1 MLKSIKSA
9 ACIWI
14 LLFCVSAMAQQ
25 PFVYDNNKTESQYI
39 GKSFS
44 ILVDTTCDL
53 NVLEVKDSPAFVQS
67 RDEIPNLG
75 YTSASVWVKFTIQNN
90 TPENKILL
98 ELHSPLTDRVE
109 LFTPNN
115 DGSMSSQCVAQDRKF
130 SDRRY
135 KHTSYLFDLDIVPG
149 DSKTYFMKINSC
161 EKVELPVTVTTPL
174 LGFSSATTH
183 HFVFGIYAGI
193 MLIMIFYNLFIY
205 FSIRDKSYLYY
216 VLYILAV
223 MLTQLT
229 FQGYTFRYVWPA
241 SPSFEIMSIQLMS
254 ILVGVASVKFLQV
267 FLLTSHHLPKIDK
280 VFSVAYILY
289 GIVTVLVLLGFYHLT
304 WILILCIV
312 SPLSLLMLYAG
323 YNIASKGYRPAK
335 YFSIAWSIFLAG
347 VFIYSMKDFEILPH
361 NAFTIYTMPVGS
373 AIETVL
379 LSFALGDK
387 INALTIE
394 KERSQNQ
401 ALHALQENER
411 MIKQQ
416 NTILETKVN
425 ERTIELQSS
434 NSNLKETQSQLVN
447 SEKMASLGQLTAG
460 IAHEINNPINSVYGN
475 VKPLKR
481 DLAYLLSVLEKYEA
495 IKTEKDLAEML
506 PEIENYKKKN
516 DMAYV
521 LREMNTLIKGIDE
534 GSARTIEIVKS
545 LKNFARMDEPGVKR
559 TNIISGLDSTLL
571 LLNSIIKRADIK
583 VTSSHEDPALEIDCF
598 GGQINQVFMNILTNA
613 IQAMESAGDK
623 IQEKQLFV
631 HTRVRGDMVVISIK
645 DTGPGIPEKIKGK
658 IFEPF
663 FTTKSVGEGTGLGL
677 SISFNIVKSHK
688 GEINVISAEGKG
700 TEFIITLP
708 LHQQI

>member
-1 MLKSIKSA
+1 MLKSIKL
-9 ACIWI
+9 ACICMA
-14 LLFCVSAMAQQ
+14 LLCQRAIAQQ
-25 PFVYDNNKTESQYI
+25 SFVYNNNKAESDYI

-44 ILVDTTCDL
+44 ILVDTSCNL
-53 NVLEVKDSPAFVQS
+53 NVLEIKNSPAFVQS
-67 RDEIPNLG
+67 KGDIPNLG
-75 YTSASVWVKFTIQNN
+75 YTNASVWIKFTIVNN
-90 TPENKILL
+90 TPEHKLLL
-98 ELHSPLTDRVE
+98 ELHSPLTDRAE

-115 DGSMSSQCVAQDRKF
+115 DGSFSSQCVSQDRGF

-135 KHTSYLFDLDIVPG
+135 KHTSYLFDLDLSPG
-149 DSKTYFMKINSC
+149 ESKTYFMKINSC
-161 EKVELPVTVTTPL
+161 EKVELPVTITTPL
-174 LGFSSATTH
+174 LGFASATTH

-241 SPSFEIMSIQLMS
+241 SPSFEIMSIQIMS

-267 FLLTSHHLPKIDK
+267 FLLTSHHLPKVDRF
-280 VFSVAYILY
+280 FSVAYVLY
-289 GIVTVLVLLGFYHLT
+289 GIVAVLVLLGFYHIT

-323 YNIASKGYRPAK
+323 YKIASKGYRPAR

-361 NAFTIYTMPVGS
+361 NAFTVYTMPVGS

-394 KERSQNQ
+394 KERSQSQ

-416 NTILETKVN
+416 NVILETKVK
-425 ERTIELQSS
+425 ERTAELQSS

-481 DLAYLLSVLEKYEA
+481 DLTYLLSILEKYEA
-495 IKTEKDLAEML
+495 ITSENELSEKLAE
-506 PEIENYKKKN
+506 IESYKKKH

-545 LKNFARMDEPGVKR
+545 LKNFARMDEPGVKK

-571 LLNSIIKRADIK
+571 LLNSVIKRAGIK
-583 VTSSHEDPALEIDCF
+583 VTSTHEDPTLEIDCF
-598 GGQINQVFMNILTNA
+598 GGQINQVFMNILNNA

-623 IQEKQLFV
+623 IPDKQLIV
-631 HTRVRGDMVVISIK
+631 STRVQGGTVVISIK
-645 DTGPGIPEKIKGK
+645 DTGPGIPDKIKDK

-708 LHQQI
+708 LHQQA